1 MRLGPVARA
10 EGFRHLHLDTVGST
24 NADVLARGE
33 DRLWVT
39 AGEQVSGRGR
49 RGRSWVSPP
58 GNLYASLL
66 LRNPADARRA
76 ADICFVAALAVSD
89 AIFAVAP
96 RAASVLSL
104 KWPNDVLIGGAK
116 TAGILV
122 EGSHDG
128 GQFSVVTG
136 CGVNIVSHPPQTP
149 YPATHLVAHDATV
162 TAADVFASLAAG
174 FAPRRAQW
182 RGGAGFGM
190 IREAW
195 LSRAAGLGRR
205 IVVRLPS
212 GDLDGVFE
220 ALDDD
225 GALILRSDDGTRRS
239 VAAGEIFF
247 PGLGASS
254 GAS

>member
-1 MRLGPVARA
+1 MRLGPLAQA
-10 EGFRHLHLDTVGST
+10 EGFRHVHLETVGST
-24 NADVLARGE
+24 NAEVLARAE
-33 DRLWVT
+33 DRLWIT
-39 AGEQVSGRGR
+39 AGEQASGRGR
-49 RGRSWVSPP
+49 RGRAWASPP

-89 AIFAVAP
+89 AVFAVAP

-149 YPATHLVAHDATV
+149 YPATHLAAHDATV
-162 TAADVFASLAAG
+162 TAADVFAALADG
-174 FAPRRAQW
+174 FATRLAQW
-182 RGGAGFGM
+182 RGGAGFGL

-225 GALILRSDDGTRRS
+225 GALILRGDDGTSRP

-247 PGLGASS
+247 PGLGAVS